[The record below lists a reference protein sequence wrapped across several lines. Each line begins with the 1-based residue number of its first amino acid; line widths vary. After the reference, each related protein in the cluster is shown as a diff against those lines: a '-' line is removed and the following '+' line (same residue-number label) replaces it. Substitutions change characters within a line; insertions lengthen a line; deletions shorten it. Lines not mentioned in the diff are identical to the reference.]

1 MHDLSRGVGREEGEK
16 QVDSVLVKI
25 HRGRKNRENEN
36 MQIQSYVI
44 YASKLRYLQY
54 VSFD

>member
-1 MHDLSRGVGREEGEK
+1 MHDLSRGVGREKKEK
-16 QVDSVLVKI
+16 IDGVLVRI
-25 HRGRKNRENEN
+25 NEAGRTEKEN

-44 YASKLRYLQY
+44 YATRLRYLQY